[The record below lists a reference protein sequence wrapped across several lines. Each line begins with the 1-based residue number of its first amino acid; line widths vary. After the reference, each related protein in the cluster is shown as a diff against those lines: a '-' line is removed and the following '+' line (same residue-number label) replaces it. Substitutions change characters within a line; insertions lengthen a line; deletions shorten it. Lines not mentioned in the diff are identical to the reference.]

1 MLFTISTK
9 MPDVTVINNLTEEIH
24 VAFFLG
30 VPTNWK
36 NQFKPGERWTT
47 HLASL
52 PHRFEARSVTE
63 SREFSLDES
72 MEMLAT
78 IGGACAAG
86 TGSVLAT
93 MVGIPASSSN
103 RLMAIANAGGA
114 KYDEWGAHG
123 RKCRVRV
130 WVPLRRHR
138 EYSVRV
144 VDGKCVLW
152 EVGANR
158 LV

>member
-1 MLFTISTK
+1 
-9 MPDVTVINNLTEEIH
+9 MPDATVINNLAEEIH

-36 NQFKPGERWTT
+36 NQLKPGERWTT

-63 SREFSLDES
+63 SREFSHDES

-86 TGSVLAT
+86 TASVVT
-93 MVGIPASSSN
+93 GVVGIPASVP
-103 RLMAIANAGGA
+103 LMAIANAGGA
-114 KYDEWGAHG
+114 KYGGWGAHG
-123 RKCRVRV
+123 RRCITRV
-130 WVPLRRHR
+130 WVPLWHHR
-138 EYSVRV
+138 EYSVRM

-158 LV
+158 LVQ